1 MNFNMNFKIKIFI
14 SALII
19 FDFFIWNSIIF
30 DGGHKNLQAY
40 FLNVGQGDS
49 ELVVLPGNV
58 KILMDGGPNSKIL
71 TELSKSLPST
81 DHYIDLI
88 ILSHAEADHFTG
100 LIDVA
105 KRYRIGAFIFNGLN
119 GRGNTWPELLKI
131 LKNNNVPIIVLS
143 AGDKIKYLNNRMNFI
158 WPEKNNLPKT
168 TKTLNETALV
178 SILESRMVK
187 ILFTGDIGFKTENHL
202 LGKYD
207 LSVDI
212 LKVGHHGSKFSTSE
226 EFLKAVD
233 PKISIIEVGKNSY
246 GHPTKEVLNRL
257 ASVESKIFRTDKD
270 GLIKIE
276 ANGENIKIF
285 KIP

>member
-1 MNFNMNFKIKIFI
+1 MCGMNPKIKIFI
-14 SALII
+14 AALII
-19 FDFFIWNSIIF
+19 FDVFIWHSIF
-30 DGGHKNLQAY
+30 FNAPNKNLEAY
-40 FLNVGQGDS
+40 FLNVGQGDG

-58 KILMDGGPNSKIL
+58 KILIDGGPNNKILENLSKIF
-71 TELSKSLPST
+71 SPA
-81 DHYIDLI
+81 DRYIDLI
-88 ILSHAEADHFTG
+88 ILSHAEADHYTG
-100 LIDVA
+100 LIDVV
-105 KRYRIGAFIFNGLN
+105 KRYKIGAFIFNGLN

-131 LKNNNVPIIVLS
+131 LKINNIPIIVLS

-158 WPEKNNLPKT
+158 WPEKNNLPRT

-178 SILESRMVK
+178 SILENRMVK
-187 ILFTGDIGFKTENHL
+187 ILFTGDIGFKTENQL
-202 LGKYD
+202 LEKYD

-276 ANGENIKIF
+276 VINNSLKIF

>member
-1 MNFNMNFKIKIFI
+1 MNPKIKIFI
-14 SALII
+14 AALII
-19 FDFFIWNSIIF
+19 FDVFIWHSIF
-30 DGGHKNLQAY
+30 FNAPNKNLEAY
-40 FLNVGQGDS
+40 FLNVGQGDG

-58 KILMDGGPNSKIL
+58 KILIDGGPNNKILENLSKIF
-71 TELSKSLPST
+71 SPA
-81 DHYIDLI
+81 DRYIDLI
-88 ILSHAEADHFTG
+88 ILSHAEADHYTG
-100 LIDVA
+100 LIDVV
-105 KRYRIGAFIFNGLN
+105 KRYKIGAFIFNGLN

-131 LKNNNVPIIVLS
+131 LKINNIPIIVLS

-158 WPEKNNLPKT
+158 WPEKNNLPRT

-178 SILESRMVK
+178 SILENRMVK
-187 ILFTGDIGFKTENHL
+187 ILFTGDIGFKTENQL
-202 LGKYD
+202 LEKYD

-276 ANGENIKIF
+276 VINNSLKIF

>member
-1 MNFNMNFKIKIFI
+1 MNPKIKIFI
-14 SALII
+14 AALII
-19 FDFFIWNSIIF
+19 FDVFIWYSIF
-30 DGGHKNLQAY
+30 FNAPNKNLEAY

-58 KILMDGGPNSKIL
+58 KILIDGGPNSKIL
-71 TELSKSLPST
+71 TELSRSLPST
-81 DHYIDLI
+81 EHYIDLI

-100 LIDVA
+100 LIDVV

-119 GRGNTWPELLKI
+119 GRGNAWPELLKI

-143 AGDKIKYLNNRMNFI
+143 AGDKIKYLDNRMNFI
-158 WPEKNNLPKT
+158 WPEKNNLPRT

-178 SILESRMVK
+178 SILENRMVK
-187 ILFTGDIGFKTENHL
+187 ILFTGDIGFKTENQL
-202 LGKYD
+202 LEKYD

-226 EFLKAVD
+226 EFLKAVNS
-233 PKISIIEVGKNSY
+233 KISIIEVGKNSY

-276 ANGENIKIF
+276 VINNSLKIF